1 MTDPLPLVTP
11 LAHPSSG
18 PSSRCGLGATVT
30 NLDLAALFDPARR
43 TPDEARSTPAFKA
56 LEDAVYR
63 YKVVVVKHQERLG
76 PDEQYEVV
84 KAFDPAATVR
94 PLPPSSSPGCSVHEL
109 G

>member
-1 MTDPLPLVTP
+1 MTDALPLVTP

-63 YKVVVVKHQERLG
+63 YKVVVIKHQERLG

-94 PLPPSSSPGCSVHEL
+94 PLPPSSSPGRAVHGL